1 MENTYRSRTKSL
13 AMISPQF
20 YQKREEREMTK
31 KIDFTALAIYLMMA
45 YMFARM
51 FLFVLGVDL

>member
-1 MENTYRSRTKSL
+1 
-13 AMISPQF
+13 
-20 YQKREEREMTK
+20 MTK
-31 KIDFTALAIYLMMA
+31 KIDFTALAIYVMMA